1 MTFRRGPNWSCD
13 LRTSLSMNLI
23 LFPIAVGLL
32 YEYVADNIDE
42 EEREILDSCIMQF
55 LVSLESSD
63 YRSMREGANMV
74 QANVVI
80 AENLSRFTRQ
90 PAENRGQNAG

>member
-1 MTFRRGPNWSCD
+1 
-13 LRTSLSMNLI
+13 MNLI
-23 LFPIAVGLL
+23 LFPITVGLL
-32 YEYVADNIDE
+32 YEYVTDNIDE

-80 AENLSRFTRQ
+80 ANCPVL
-90 PAENRGQNAG
+90 AGFQKRRCAVRARYWMD